1 MRVLAYEVRRL
12 LGLRSTW
19 LILVATLLAGSA
31 QTALLARRIAP
42 GPLHVSEG
50 MRLVTGALPLL
61 GLPLAAL
68 GAGVLGALASAHE
81 VRCPGLAASQVR
93 YASRLRLLLAKLAVV
108 GTVAALLA
116 LASFLVG
123 ALTVRVANAPVS
135 PPARLL
141 LPHLF
146 RTDHRPL
153 PALAIFTALVV
164 AAAWIGI
171 LTAAL
176 TRSAVAGVLLFCA
189 LPMLVDGFALPRML
203 DLLQHEGLNWGP
215 TASAQALTVL
225 LLPTALLLV
234 TCLLVQ
240 ARRRSY

>member
-19 LILVATLLAGSA
+19 LILAATLLAGAA
-31 QTALLARRIAP
+31 QSALLARRIAP
-42 GPLHVSEG
+42 GPLHVSEAVE
-50 MRLVTGALPLL
+50 LVTGVLPLL

-68 GAGVLGALASAHE
+68 GAGLLGALASAHE

-108 GTVAALLA
+108 GAVAALLA
-116 LASFLVG
+116 LASFLIG
-123 ALTVRVANAPVS
+123 GLTARVADAS
-135 PPARLL
+135 AAAPARLL
-141 LPHLF
+141 LPHLL
-146 RTDHRPL
+146 RTDHSPL
-153 PALAIFTALVV
+153 LALATFTGLVV

-189 LPMLVDGFALPRML
+189 LPMLVDGFALPRTL
-203 DLLQHEGLNWGP
+203 DLLRHEGLNWGP

-225 LLPTALLLV
+225 LLPAALLLAA
-234 TCLLVQ
+234 CLAVQ